1 MKVICTQENFKK
13 AIYNCE
19 RVVAKQTTLPILNNI
34 LIETKKSGL
43 LFSATN
49 LEIGTQVKIGSKNE
63 KEGKITIPSKLIST
77 FVNNLPQE
85 ENITLET
92 SGDSLKIQCG
102 KSKALI
108 KGLPVSDFPLIPQ
121 KSSEIMFFFHGE
133 DLKKILPKIMTSLAL
148 NEARQE
154 LTGMNLILTEKDV
167 FFASTDSFR
176 LAECSIKLNEKNRSS
191 EDVLNAYIK
200 EKNNI
205 IIPGNTVSELNRVL
219 SQEENSEVKIT
230 IEESQIFFEVDG
242 TSIVSRLING
252 KYPEYK
258 HILPKDFSTRIVG
271 VKSMIQGAVKM
282 ASIFSSGKNSEI
294 VLKIDSKTGKILIES
309 KSVEVGENVTEL
321 NFDVSGPS
329 QEVIFNSKYLLDGIN
344 SISTS
349 QLAVLLNSESTPV
362 ALKEIDEKTG
372 EILSDF
378 IYIVMPIKN

>member
-34 LIETKKSGL
+34 LIETTRGGL

-63 KEGKITIPSKLIST
+63 KEGKVTIPSKLISI
-77 FVNNLPQE
+77 FVNSLPQE
-85 ENITLET
+85 ENIALET
-92 SGDSLKIQCG
+92 SGEGLKIKCG
-102 KSKALI
+102 KSKAII
-108 KGLPVSDFPLIPQ
+108 KGLSVADFPLIPQ
-121 KSSEIMFFFHGE
+121 KNSENMFLFQGE
-133 DLKKILPKIMTSLAL
+133 DLKKILPKIITSLAL

-154 LTGMNLILTEKDV
+154 LTGMNFILSEKEV

-176 LAECSIKLNEKNRSS
+176 LTECLLKLDEKNKANK
-191 EDVLNAYIK
+191 DVLEAYIK

-205 IIPGNTVSELNRVL
+205 IIPGSTISELNRVL
-219 SQEENSEVKIT
+219 SQEENSEVRVT
-230 IEESQIFFEVDG
+230 IEESQIFFEVNG

-258 HILPKDFSTRIVG
+258 HILPKSFSTRIVG
-271 VKSMIQGAVKM
+271 MRSLIQSAVKM
-282 ASIFSSGKNSEI
+282 ASVFSSGKNSEI
-294 VLKIDSKTGKILIES
+294 VLKIDSETGKSLIES

-321 NFDVSGPS
+321 NFDASGPS

-349 QLAVLLNSESTPV
+349 QVAVLLNSESTPV
-362 ALKEIDEKTG
+362 ALKEIADKTG
-372 EILSDF
+372 EVLDGF